1 MAGFR
6 KLALMQVKLYL
17 RDPLSAFFTLAFG
30 PSLFVVLGLIF
41 GNDPDPVLG
50 GQGYLDQALPAY
62 MAIIVAVVGLTAV
75 PISAATRREAGVLRR
90 YSATPLRPLTY
101 FLTDVLAPYVL
112 SLAGAF
118 LLFVLGTVVFH
129 VQFSGS
135 ALSLLVGLSLGAFAF
150 LAFGYALFGL
160 VRSPRA
166 VTLIGNVVLYA
177 MMLFSGAMVPLQVMP
192 ESVRR
197 FSALSPMTH
206 LVTLLRGLWSGA
218 RWGALSSEVAILMGL
233 ALLGSLAVARSFR
246 WE

>member
-1 MAGFR
+1 MLGFR
-6 KLALMQVKLYL
+6 KLALVQIKLYL
-17 RDPLSAFFTLAFG
+17 RDPLNAFFTLAFG

-41 GNDPDPVLG
+41 GNDPDPALG
-50 GQGYLDQALPAY
+50 GRGYLDLALPAY
-62 MAIIVAVVGLTAV
+62 MAIILAVVGLAAV

-101 FLTDVLAPYVL
+101 FFSDVLAPYVL

-135 ALSLLVGLSLGAFAF
+135 VPSLLVGLSLGSFAF
-150 LAFGYALFGL
+150 LAFGYSLFGL

-177 MMLFSGAMVPLQVMP
+177 MMLLSGAMVPLEVMP
-192 ESVRR
+192 EAVRR

-206 LVTLLRGLWSGA
+206 LVALLRGLWSGA
-218 RWGALSSEVAILMGL
+218 RWTTLSSEALILVISGI
-233 ALLGSLAVARSFR
+233 LGSLVVARSFR